1 MKNKNIIILFLASVA
16 VIIIVVAGIRYFRLA
31 DNDEHVQDKSQEEH
45 VHYEPEVHDDH
56 LHDENEIHDEHDHDE
71 LIHDDNLHDDNEIH
85 DEHDHEEL
93 HDEHEVAD
101 DYAGDEHEEHI
112 DGNIVHLT
120 DAEMKGLGIEIATA
134 GPGNLQVQL
143 NFPGEIRINADQM
156 ANVVPRMQ
164 GVVREV
170 KKNLGDTVRKGEVMA
185 VIESRE
191 LADMRASFHAAM
203 ERVELAEANYKRE
216 KRLWE
221 KKITAEQEYL
231 DAKKALAEAR
241 IELASAEQKLLSLG
255 FSTKFLKDLPHDLNE
270 TLTEY
275 EIIAPFDGKV
285 IEKDIT
291 LGEVLREDKV
301 AFVVA
306 DLSTVWVD
314 LSIYQK
320 DLPFVKHGQ
329 RVLISAGQGIPD
341 AEGVISYLGPIVSD
355 ETRTAL
361 ARVTLP
367 NKEGQWRPGLFV
379 TARLFKEET
388 PVPLLI
394 PKAALQNLEGEACVF
409 LYHREG
415 FEPQNV
421 SVGRTNK
428 THAEIL
434 AGLKVGQ
441 SYVTKGAFELK
452 AKIVTSTLDS
462 HAGHGH

>member
-1 MKNKNIIILFLASVA
+1 
-16 VIIIVVAGIRYFRLA
+16 
-31 DNDEHVQDKSQEEH
+31 
-45 VHYEPEVHDDH
+45 
-56 LHDENEIHDEHDHDE
+56 
-71 LIHDDNLHDDNEIH
+71 
-85 DEHDHEEL
+85 
-93 HDEHEVAD
+93 
-101 DYAGDEHEEHI
+101 
-112 DGNIVHLT
+112 
-120 DAEMKGLGIEIATA
+120 
-134 GPGNLQVQL
+134 
-143 NFPGEIRINADQM
+143 
-156 ANVVPRMQ
+156 
-164 GVVREV
+164 
-170 KKNLGDTVRKGEVMA
+170 MA
-185 VIESRE
+185 VIQSSE
-191 LADMRASFHAAM
+191 LADMRAAFHAAM
-203 ERVELAEANYKRE
+203 ERFELAEANHKRE

-241 IELASAEQKLLSLG
+241 IELASAEQKLLALG
-255 FSTKFLKDLPHDLNE
+255 FSTNFLKDLPHDPNE

-320 DLPFVKHGQ
+320 DLPFVKQDQH
-329 RVLISAGQGIPD
+329 VLISAGQGIPD

-367 NKEGQWRPGLFV
+367 NKEGQWRPGLFI
-379 TARLFKEET
+379 TARLVKEET
-388 PVPLLI
+388 LVTLLI

-421 SVGRTNK
+421 RVGRTNK
-428 THAEIL
+428 THAEIV

-452 AKIVTSTLDS
+452 AKLVTSTLDS

>member
-1 MKNKNIIILFLASVA
+1 MKNKNILILFLATVA
-16 VIIIVVAGIRYFRLA
+16 VLLLVVAGIRYFKLA
-31 DNDEHVQDKSQEEH
+31 DNDEHIHDESQEEH
-45 VHYEPEVHDDH
+45 VHYEPETHDDH

-71 LIHDDNLHDDNEIH
+71 LIQ
-85 DEHDHEEL
+85 
-93 HDEHEVAD
+93 DEHEVGD
-101 DYAGDEHEEHI
+101 DCDGDEHEEHI
-112 DGNIVHLT
+112 DENIVHLT
-120 DAEMKGLGIEIATA
+120 NEEIKVLGIEVDTA
-134 GPGNLQVQL
+134 GPGELQIQISL
-143 NFPGEIRINADQM
+143 PGEIRINADRM
-156 ANVVPRMQ
+156 ANVVPRLI

-170 KKNLGDTVRKGEVMA
+170 KKILGDTVRRGEVMA
-185 VIESRE
+185 IIESRE
-191 LADMRASFHAAM
+191 LADVRASFHAAL
-203 ERVELAEANYKRE
+203 ERVELAESNYNRE
-216 KRLWE
+216 ERLWK
-221 KKITAEQEYL
+221 KKITAEQDYL

-255 FSTKFLKDLPHDLNE
+255 FSTKYLKDLPHDSNE
-270 TLTEY
+270 TLTKY

-320 DLPFVKHGQ
+320 DLPFVKQGQ

-341 AEGVISYLGPIVSD
+341 AEGVISYLGPIVAE

-379 TARLFKEET
+379 TACLVEEEMA
-388 PVPLLI
+388 VPLLI
-394 PKAALQNLEGEACVF
+394 PKSAIQNLEGEICVF
-409 LYHREG
+409 IYSPEG
-415 FEPQNV
+415 FKPKSV
-421 SVGRTNK
+421 TVGRTNK
-428 THAEIL
+428 THTEVIT
-434 AGLKVGQ
+434 GLNVGQ
-441 SYVTKGAFELK
+441 RYVAEGAFELK

>member
-1 MKNKNIIILFLASVA
+1 MQNKIKRSWQKMKTKNITILFLTSITVLF
-16 VIIIVVAGIRYFRLA
+16 IVVASIRYFRLA
-31 DNDEHVQDKSQEEH
+31 DNDEHIQDKPQQEEH

-71 LIHDDNLHDDNEIH
+71 LIHD
-85 DEHDHEEL
+85 
-93 HDEHEVAD
+93 EHEDGD
-101 DYAGDEHEEHI
+101 DCDDDEHEEHI
-112 DGNIVHLT
+112 DEDIIHLT

-134 GPGNLQVQL
+134 SPGKLQIQL
-143 NFPGEIRINADQM
+143 SFPGEIRINADKM

-170 KKNLGDTVRKGEVMA
+170 KKNLGDTVRSGEVMA
-185 VIESRE
+185 IIESRE
-191 LADMRASFHAAM
+191 LADARASFHAAL
-203 ERVELAEANYKRE
+203 ERVALAEANYKRE
-216 KRLWE
+216 ERLWK

-231 DAKKALAEAR
+231 DAKKAIAEAR
-241 IELASAEQKLLSLG
+241 IELTSAEQKLLALG
-255 FSTKFLKDLPHDLNE
+255 FSTKYLKDIPHDPNE
-270 TLTEY
+270 ILTKY
-275 EIIAPFDGKV
+275 EIIAPFDGRV
-285 IEKDIT
+285 IKKDIT
-291 LGEVLREDKV
+291 LGEVLREDNV
-301 AFVVA
+301 AFIVA

-320 DLPFVKHGQ
+320 DLIYVREGQ

-341 AEGVISYLGPIVSD
+341 AEGVIFYLGHIVSD

-379 TARLFKEET
+379 TARLVKEET

-394 PKAALQNLEGEACVF
+394 PKSALQNLEGEACVF
-409 LYHREG
+409 VHHREG
-415 FEPQNV
+415 FKTQNV

-428 THAEIL
+428 THAEIVS
-434 AGLKVGQ
+434 GLKVGQ

>member
-16 VIIIVVAGIRYFRLA
+16 VLFIVVAGIRYFRLA
-31 DNDEHVQDKSQEEH
+31 DNDEHIQDKPQEEH

-71 LIHDDNLHDDNEIH
+71 LIHD
-85 DEHDHEEL
+85 
-93 HDEHEVAD
+93 EHEGGD
-101 DYAGDEHEEHI
+101 DDAGDEHEEYI
-112 DGNIVHLT
+112 DENIVHLT

-134 GPGNLQVQL
+134 GPGNLQIQL
-143 NFPGEIRINADQM
+143 DFPGEIRINADQM
-156 ANVVPRMQ
+156 ANVVPRME

-170 KKNLGDTVRKGEVMA
+170 KKNLGDAVRKGEVMA

-191 LADMRASFHAAM
+191 LADVRASFHAAM

-231 DAKKALAEAR
+231 DARIALAEAR
-241 IELASAEQKLLSLG
+241 IELTSAEQKLLALG
-255 FSTKFLKDLPHDLNE
+255 FSTKYLKNLPHDPNE

-275 EIIAPFDGKV
+275 EIVAPFDGKV

-306 DLSTVWVD
+306 DLITVWVD

-329 RVLISAGQGIPD
+329 RVLISAGLGIPD

-367 NKEGQWRPGLFV
+367 NKEGQWRPGLFI
-379 TARLFKEET
+379 TARLVKEET
-388 PVPLLI
+388 PVTLLI

-421 SVGRTNK
+421 RVGRTNK
-428 THAEIL
+428 THAEIV

>member
-16 VIIIVVAGIRYFRLA
+16 VLFIVVAGIRYFGLE
-31 DNDEHVQDKSQEEH
+31 DNDEHIQDKPQEEH

-71 LIHDDNLHDDNEIH
+71 LIHD
-85 DEHDHEEL
+85 
-93 HDEHEVAD
+93 EHEVGD
-101 DYAGDEHEEHI
+101 DDAGDEHEEYI
-112 DGNIVHLT
+112 DENIVHLT

-134 GPGNLQVQL
+134 GPGNLQIQL
-143 NFPGEIRINADQM
+143 DFPGEIRINADQM
-156 ANVVPRMQ
+156 ANVVPRME

-170 KKNLGDTVRKGEVMA
+170 KKNLGDAVRKGEVMA
-185 VIESRE
+185 VIQSSE
-191 LADMRASFHAAM
+191 LADMRAAFHAAM
-203 ERVELAEANYKRE
+203 ERFELAEANHKRE

-241 IELASAEQKLLSLG
+241 IELASAEQKLLALG
-255 FSTKFLKDLPHDLNE
+255 FSTNFLKDLPHDPNE

-320 DLPFVKHGQ
+320 DLPFVKQDQH
-329 RVLISAGQGIPD
+329 VLISAGQGIPD
-341 AEGVISYLGPIVSD
+341 AEGVISYLGPIVAE

-367 NKEGQWRPGLFV
+367 NKEGQWRPGLFI
-379 TARLFKEET
+379 TARLVKEET
-388 PVPLLI
+388 PVTLLI

-421 SVGRTNK
+421 RVGRTNK
-428 THAEIL
+428 THAEIV

-452 AKIVTSTLDS
+452 AKLVTSTLDS

>member
-1 MKNKNIIILFLASVA
+1 MKSKNIIILFLASVA
-16 VIIIVVAGIRYFRLA
+16 VLLLLVAGIRYFRLA
-31 DNDEHVQDKSQEEH
+31 DNDEHIQDRFQEEH

-71 LIHDDNLHDDNEIH
+71 LM
-85 DEHDHEEL
+85 
-93 HDEHEVAD
+93 HDEHEDGD
-101 DYAGDEHEEHI
+101 DCTDDEHEEHI
-112 DGNIVHLT
+112 DGDIIHLT
-120 DAEMKGLGIEIATA
+120 DAEMKGLGIETATA
-134 GPGNLQVQL
+134 EPGNLQIQL
-143 NFPGEIRINADQM
+143 HFPGEININADKM

-164 GVVREV
+164 GVVRKV
-170 KKNLGDTVRKGEVMA
+170 NKNLGDTVRSGEVMA

-191 LADMRASFHAAM
+191 LADVRALFHAAM
-203 ERVELAEANYKRE
+203 QRVELAEANYKRE

-231 DAKKALAEAR
+231 DARIALAEAR
-241 IELASAEQKLLSLG
+241 IELASAEQKLLALG
-255 FSTKFLKDLPHDLNE
+255 FSTKFLKDLPHDPNE
-270 TLTEY
+270 ILTEY

-291 LGEVLREDKV
+291 LGEVLREDKI

-306 DLSTVWVD
+306 DLSMVWVD
-314 LSIYQK
+314 LSVYQK
-320 DLPFVKHGQ
+320 DLAYVREGQ
-329 RVLISAGQGIPD
+329 HVIISVGQGIPD
-341 AEGVISYLGPIVSD
+341 AEGIISYLGPTVAD
-355 ETRTAL
+355 DTRTAL

-379 TARLFKEET
+379 TARLVKEKT

-394 PKAALQNLEGEACVF
+394 PKSALQNLEGEACVF
-409 LYHREG
+409 VHHREG
-415 FEPQNV
+415 FKTQNV

-434 AGLKVGQ
+434 TGLKVGQ

>member
-16 VIIIVVAGIRYFRLA
+16 VLFIVVAGIRYFRLA
-31 DNDEHVQDKSQEEH
+31 DNDEHIQDKPQEEH

-71 LIHDDNLHDDNEIH
+71 LIHD
-85 DEHDHEEL
+85 
-93 HDEHEVAD
+93 EHEVGD
-101 DYAGDEHEEHI
+101 DDAGDEHEEYI
-112 DGNIVHLT
+112 DENIVHLT

-134 GPGNLQVQL
+134 GPGNLQIQL
-143 NFPGEIRINADQM
+143 DFPGEIRINADQM
-156 ANVVPRMQ
+156 ANVVPRME

-170 KKNLGDTVRKGEVMA
+170 KKNLGDAVRKGEVMA

-191 LADMRASFHAAM
+191 LADVRASFHAAM

-231 DAKKALAEAR
+231 DARIALAEAR
-241 IELASAEQKLLSLG
+241 IELTSAEQKLLALG
-255 FSTKFLKDLPHDLNE
+255 FSTKYLKNLPHDPNE

-275 EIIAPFDGKV
+275 EIVAPFDGKV

-306 DLSTVWVD
+306 DLITVWVD

-329 RVLISAGQGIPD
+329 RVLISAGLGIPD

-367 NKEGQWRPGLFV
+367 NKEGQWRPGLFI
-379 TARLFKEET
+379 TARLVKEET
-388 PVPLLI
+388 PVTLLI

-421 SVGRTNK
+421 RVGRTNK
-428 THAEIL
+428 THAEIV

>member
-1 MKNKNIIILFLASVA
+1 MKNKNTLIFFLAAIA
-16 VIIIVVAGIRYFRLA
+16 VLLLVVAGIRYFRLTE
-31 DNDEHVQDKSQEEH
+31 NDEHIHDESQEEH
-45 VHYEPEVHDDH
+45 VHYEPETHDDH

-71 LIHDDNLHDDNEIH
+71 LIHD
-85 DEHDHEEL
+85 
-93 HDEHEVAD
+93 EHEVGD
-101 DYAGDEHEEHI
+101 DYDGEEHEEHI

-120 DAEMKGLGIEIATA
+120 DAEMKGLGIEVATA
-134 GPGNLQVQL
+134 GPGNLQIQL

-164 GVVREV
+164 GVVRKV
-170 KKNLGDTVRKGEVMA
+170 KKNLGDTVRRGEVMA
-185 VIESRE
+185 IIESRE
-191 LADMRASFHAAM
+191 LADMRASFHASM
-203 ERVELAEANYKRE
+203 ERLELAEANHKRE

-241 IELASAEQKLLSLG
+241 IELTSAEQKLLSLG
-255 FSTKFLKDLPHDLNE
+255 FTTKFLKDLPHDPDE
-270 TLTEY
+270 ILTSY

-291 LGEVLREDKV
+291 LGEVLGEDKI

-320 DLPFVKHGQ
+320 DLPFVKQDQ
-329 RVLISAGQGIPD
+329 RVRISAGQGIPD
-341 AEGVISYLGPIVSD
+341 AEGVISYLGPIVAD

-367 NKEGQWRPGLFV
+367 NIEGNWRPGLFV
-379 TARLFKEET
+379 TARLVKEET

-394 PKAALQNLEGEACVF
+394 SKTALQNLEGETCVF
-409 LYHREG
+409 VYHKEG
-415 FEPQNV
+415 FETQDV
-421 SVGRTNK
+421 RVGRTNK
-428 THAEIL
+428 THAEIIT
-434 AGLKVGQ
+434 GLEVGQ
-441 SYVTKGAFELK
+441 RYVTKGAFELK

>member
-16 VIIIVVAGIRYFRLA
+16 VLFIVVAGIRYFRLA
-31 DNDEHVQDKSQEEH
+31 DNDEHIQDKPQEEH

-71 LIHDDNLHDDNEIH
+71 LIHD
-85 DEHDHEEL
+85 
-93 HDEHEVAD
+93 EHEVGD
-101 DYAGDEHEEHI
+101 DDAGDEHEEYI
-112 DGNIVHLT
+112 DENIVHLT

-134 GPGNLQVQL
+134 GPGNLQIQL
-143 NFPGEIRINADQM
+143 DFPGEIRINADQM
-156 ANVVPRMQ
+156 ANVVPRME

-170 KKNLGDTVRKGEVMA
+170 KKNLGDAVRKGEVMA
-185 VIESRE
+185 VIQSSE
-191 LADMRASFHAAM
+191 LADMRAAFHAAM
-203 ERVELAEANYKRE
+203 ERFELAEANHKRE

-241 IELASAEQKLLSLG
+241 IELASAEQKLLALG
-255 FSTKFLKDLPHDLNE
+255 FSTNFLKDLPHDPNE

-320 DLPFVKHGQ
+320 DLPFVKQDQH
-329 RVLISAGQGIPD
+329 VLISAGQGIPD

-367 NKEGQWRPGLFV
+367 NKEGQWRPGLFI
-379 TARLFKEET
+379 TARLVKEET
-388 PVPLLI
+388 LVTLLI

-421 SVGRTNK
+421 RVGRTNK
-428 THAEIL
+428 THAEIV

-452 AKIVTSTLDS
+452 AKLVTSTLDS